1 MVPMSDEAPST
12 SLARSLRPRDLAQEI
27 ARRELVV
34 VRAERTAPRLVEAV
48 RLGKAVGLSVSEME
62 RMAGCSRQTIYTALR
77 QLSDD
82 EASARRG
89 VMDSAT
95 LMRQVLVAVV
105 ASEGDVP
112 VAELARRLRVGENEI
127 LTAGRALDAQRLCS
141 LSQYGSDAS
150 ARHTIGSTPRAEQ
163 ALSAHFDDLYLSRVE
178 GFSVYLAVDP
188 AEADAIAASA
198 AALVS
203 RDEHVLMDARVAPSV
218 MRGPELALV
227 VYAPTSRMAISI
239 ARDLWDELRA
249 HANLPPAALRVQDVA
264 PPFPQ
269 PCGDSAVLDGFV
281 AAITE
286 QAPDLTGDIVRQ
298 RMRYPGGVDERTLT
312 GRCLTAAARVLRSTA
327 GQPTEPRPIAN
338 ADAAWGE
345 LTPAV
350 GLRLDAKRS
359 KVQRATVEALELA
372 AERLGPFR
380 GGEMGAFRAPG
391 KPPRIVE
398 EIHPSAAE
406 LERMAASAGTAVG
419 FAAGLGLDPAV
430 EVAVVVSGAKT

>member
-1 MVPMSDEAPST
+1 MPDESPLT
-12 SLARSLRPRDLAQEI
+12 GFTRSLTPRDLAQEV

-48 RLGKAVGLSVSEME
+48 RLGKAVGLSVAEME

-77 QLSDD
+77 QLADA
-82 EASARRG
+82 EAPTRRG

-112 VAELARRLRVGENEI
+112 VAELARRLRVGEDEV
-127 LTAGRALDAQRLCS
+127 LMAGRALDAQRLCNVS
-141 LSQYGSDAS
+141 RYGSGAS
-150 ARHTIGSTPRAEQ
+150 ARHTIASTPRAEQ

-188 AEADAIAASA
+188 VEADAIAAAA

-239 ARDLWDELRA
+239 ARDLWNEIRRHAEL
-249 HANLPPAALRVQDVA
+249 PSAAPRVQDVA

-269 PCGDSAVLDGFV
+269 PCGDSAVLDAFV

-286 QAPDLTGDIVRQ
+286 QAPDFTGDVVRQ
-298 RMRYPGGVDERTLT
+298 RMRYPGGADERTLA
-312 GRCLTAAARVLRSTA
+312 GRCLTAAARVLRRTV
-327 GQPTEPRPIAN
+327 GQQTEPRPVAN

-345 LTPAV
+345 LAPAV

-359 KVQRATVEALELA
+359 RVQRATVEALELA

-391 KPPRIVE
+391 TPSWIVE
-398 EIHPSAAE
+398 EIHPSAAD
-406 LERMAASAGTAVG
+406 LERMAVLAGTAVG
-419 FAAGLGLDPAV
+419 LAARLGLDPGP
-430 EVAVVVSGAKT
+430 EVSAVVSGAKT